1 MDKKGAVIS
10 CVSGVAALGV
20 LSAVFVMNAS
30 PYVTVAEAK
39 TSVADGLHVAGQV
52 EPNSIVNDF
61 SHHEVRFKL
70 RDAAGQVLPIV
81 YTGAPVSSLGT
92 ATKVVAIGAMK
103 GGSLESDQ
111 LLVKCPSKYESKT
124 AIQ

>member
-10 CVSGVAALGV
+10 CVSGVAALGI
-20 LSAVFVMNAS
+20 LTGCFLLNAS
-30 PYVTVAEAK
+30 PYVTVTEARK
-39 TSVADGLHVAGQV
+39 SDSDGLHVAGQV
-52 EPNSIVNDF
+52 EPNSIVSDF

-70 RDAAGQVLPIV
+70 RDAEGQVLPIV

-103 GGSLESDQ
+103 NGSLQSDQ
-111 LLVKCPSKYESKT
+111 LLVKCPSKYESKP
-124 AIQ
+124 AVQ

>member
-10 CVSGVAALGV
+10 CFSGVAALGI
-20 LSAVFVMNAS
+20 LTFVFVMNGS

-39 TSVADGLHVAGQV
+39 KTGGDGLHVAGQV
-52 EPNSIVNDF
+52 EPNSIVTDF

-70 RDAAGQVLPIV
+70 RDADGQVLPVI

-103 GGSLESDQ
+103 GGSLQSDQ
-111 LLVKCPSKYESKT
+111 LLVKCPSKYEAKT